1 VSPDPY
7 ASAQVLVRVRTSIA
21 APRAARLPSMQLTQG
36 LHRSLQTTSDRTATV
51 FGTRER
57 SFREQADRIAR
68 LAAGLRALGVGAG
81 DRVGMLALNS
91 DRYAEYLLA
100 VPWAG
105 GVVNPVNIRWSVAEI
120 AYALNDSGTS
130 CLLIDDAFVPVGEE
144 LRQKCPD
151 LRWLIY
157 CGEQSVPTGM
167 VGYEDLVAAQPMPDA
182 RRCGDDLAG
191 LFYTGGTT
199 GFPKGVMLSHRN
211 IVTSALGTLATRQV
225 VQEGSVLLHAAPM
238 FHVAG
243 LCGWIAQVLIGGVHV
258 MVPAFKP
265 DAVFAAIR
273 DHQVTDVVLVPTM
286 IQMLIDDPA
295 MGEYDMSS
303 LRNILYG
310 GSPISEALL
319 TRAMRLLPGVRFTQV
334 YGMTEA
340 APVASLLWHQDHHG
354 SLLNS
359 AGRAAPHSEIRVIDE
374 SGGAAPTGAVGE
386 ICVRGD
392 HVTRGYWNRPDE
404 TAAVLVD
411 GWYRTGDA
419 GYLDAN
425 GFLYVV
431 DRVKDMIIS
440 GGENVYGAE
449 VENALCS
456 HPSVAACAV
465 IGLPSDQWGET
476 VHAVVVP
483 AANAEIDPAALQ
495 KHVRVRLAGYKVPR
509 SIEVV
514 EQLPLSGIGKV
525 LKRQLRDDI
534 LSRPA
539 GAGAR

>member
-1 VSPDPY
+1 
-7 ASAQVLVRVRTSIA
+7 
-21 APRAARLPSMQLTQG
+21 MQLTQG
-36 LHRSLQTTSDRTATV
+36 LHRSLQTTPDRTATI

-57 SFREQADRIAR
+57 TFHCRQTALRGWPQAYAR
-68 LAAGLRALGVGAG
+68 WVPALATASACLHQQRPLRGV
-81 DRVGMLALNS
+81 S
-91 DRYAEYLLA
+91 
-100 VPWAG
+100 AG
-105 GVVNPVNIRWSVAEI
+105 GTVGRRCRNPVNIRWSAAEI
-120 AYALNDSGTS
+120 ANALDDSGTS

-144 LRQKCPD
+144 LRQRCPD
-151 LRWLIY
+151 LRWLID
-157 CGEQSVPTGM
+157 CGEEAVPTGM
-167 VGYEDLVAAQPMPDA
+167 VGYEDLVAAHLPMPDA

-191 LFYTGGTT
+191 LLYTGGTT

-211 IVTSALGTLATRQV
+211 IVTSALGTLATRQG
-225 VQEGSVLLHAAPM
+225 VQEGAVLLHAAPM

-340 APVASLLWHQDHHG
+340 APVVSLLWHQDHHG

-449 VENALCS
+449 VENALSS

-495 KHVRVRLAGYKVPR
+495 KHVRARLAGYKVPR

-534 LSRPA
+534 LSRPT